1 MPKSQLG
8 KFNLELML
16 PYMYFVFFWPVFFV
30 IALIKQQRMT
40 DFSFFCIG
48 WFLLVHFYIYF
59 LPVVAKMEAQ
69 SSTDFTARHN
79 NKPGSVISIDM
90 GGAHK
95 DCIYMQDSA
104 A

>member
-1 MPKSQLG
+1 
-8 KFNLELML
+8 ML
-16 PYMYFVFFWPVFFV
+16 LYMYFVFFWLKVLF
-30 IALIKQQRMT
+30 ASIKQQHLT
-40 DFSFFCIG
+40 DFRFLCIG

-59 LPVVAKMEAQ
+59 LPVVTKMEAQ

-95 DCIYMQDSA
+95 DSIYMQDSA
-104 A
+104 S